1 MKRKFNFD
9 LYRLNIVDI
18 EDLFIET
25 DALRIRGDEDLFIIL
40 EKSCVPEFD
49 EEQETRNARYKWSL
63 RYFENYS
70 NILLERN
77 ILSVVLARSILEK
90 DGLIVTDEGIS
101 TGSSMSSPPLASTM
115 ILFFDMQR
123 HLVAVEHSGELS
135 QVAWKDFIEKI
146 LANVALSLNKASKI
160 NLEPVP
166 EKHKILSLF
175 RSFDRLTRIKAT
187 LRIPNPELSR
197 YTQHLFDDLKKSDIR
212 EYSQDM
218 KNPNGLSKSEG
229 ARPFA
234 TAALAQQ
241 GYKDGD
247 VQMEG
252 FRNDGF
258 EKVISSSAA
267 TRGSINS
274 LKDFVRGLKANA
286 KAKETH
292 TVLSEIAKEID
303 KIHPIE
309 LEASDE
315 T

>member
-1 MKRKFNFD
+1 M
-9 LYRLNIVDI
+9 
-18 EDLFIET
+18 
-25 DALRIRGDEDLFIIL
+25 
-40 EKSCVPEFD
+40 
-49 EEQETRNARYKWSL
+49 
-63 RYFENYS
+63 S
-70 NILLERN
+70 N
-77 ILSVVLARSILEK
+77 
-90 DGLIVTDEGIS
+90 
-101 TGSSMSSPPLASTM
+101 PPLASTM

-135 QVAWKDFIEKI
+135 QVAWKDFVEKI
-146 LANVALSLNKASKI
+146 IANVALSLDKASEIK
-160 NLEPVP
+160 LEPVP

-175 RSFDRLTRIKAT
+175 KSFDRLTRIKAT

-197 YTQHLFDDLKKSDIR
+197 YTQHLFDDLKQSDIR

-218 KNPNGLSKSEG
+218 KNPNGLSKSES

-252 FRNDGF
+252 HRDDSF
-258 EKVISSSAA
+258 EKVISSSTA
-267 TRGSINS
+267 TRGSIDS

-292 TVLSEIAKEID
+292 TVLSEITKEID
-303 KIHPIE
+303 RIHPIE
-309 LEASDE
+309 INASDE
-315 T
+315 A